1 MRKAETIAGEK
12 EGQVRGRRYP
22 HRNTETAP
30 RRHAVLESEVYWSPR
45 TVDLYSFDEPYLRR
59 LQDRDS
65 DTETH
70 FVAYFG
76 DLLRIKLRSRFYS
89 THAIEDIKQ
98 ETFIR
103 VLTSVREGKIRQAD
117 RLGSFVNSVCN
128 HVRLES
134 YREFSRNQHLD
145 ADSLDV
151 PDPRADLEEKML
163 RDERIQVVRAVL
175 GKLPERDRNIL
186 RAVLEERDKDE
197 ICVEFG
203 VERGYLRVLLHR
215 AKKSFK
221 ANYKKKKN

>member
-1 MRKAETIAGEK
+1 LRKAQTNTGES
-12 EGQVRGRRYP
+12 EGVPRGRRYP

-30 RRHAVLESEVYWSPR
+30 RRYAGLESEVYWSPR
-45 TVDLYSFDEPYLRR
+45 TVDLYSFDESYLRR

-65 DTETH
+65 ATETH

-145 ADSLDV
+145 TDSVDV

-163 RDERIQVVRAVL
+163 REERIQVVRAVL

-197 ICVEFG
+197 ICEEFG

-221 ANYKKKKN
+221 TNYKKKKT

>member
-1 MRKAETIAGEK
+1 
-12 EGQVRGRRYP
+12 VPRGRRYP

-30 RRHAVLESEVYWSPR
+30 RRSAGLESEVYWSPR
-45 TVDLYSFDEPYLRR
+45 TVDLYSFDESYLRR

-65 DTETH
+65 ATETH

-103 VLTSVREGKIRQAD
+103 VLTSVRQGKIRQAD

-145 ADSLDV
+145 TDSVDV

-163 RDERIQVVRAVL
+163 REERIQVVRAVL

-197 ICVEFG
+197 ICEEFG

-221 ANYKKKKN
+221 TNYKKKKT

>member
-1 MRKAETIAGEK
+1 MTKARTNPGDK
-12 EGQVRGRRYP
+12 EGETRGRRYP
-22 HRNTETAP
+22 HRNTEAAT
-30 RRHAVLESEVYWSPR
+30 RRYARPESEVYWSPR
-45 TVDLYSFDEPYLRR
+45 TVDLYSFDESYLRR

-65 DTETH
+65 ATETH
-70 FVAYFG
+70 FVSYFG

-89 THAIEDIKQ
+89 TQAIDDIKQ

-103 VLTSVREGKIRQAD
+103 VLTSVREGKIRQAN

-128 HVRLES
+128 HVRLEA

-145 ADSLDV
+145 ADSV
-151 PDPRADLEEKML
+151 EVVDPRGDLEEKVL
-163 RDERIQVVRAVL
+163 REERIQVVRSVL
-175 GKLPERDRNIL
+175 DNLSERERNIL
-186 RAVLEERDKDE
+186 GAVLEERDKDE

-221 ANYKKKKN
+221 TNYKKKKN